1 MDKEQL
7 YETAKTYIG
16 TPWING
22 GNVKG
27 AGLDCS
33 TLPANFF
40 HELGYGN
47 FEIMFGYSGDWYC
60 KKDCE
65 EKLLPY
71 LEKYCRRIDELEP
84 GDIISYRWGRAQ
96 YAHLAI
102 YLGDNRILHCKAL
115 GGVEITDLDAP
126 YFTDGKGRS
135 RVTGY
140 WRVIKQ

>member
-1 MDKEQL
+1 MDKDKL
-7 YETAKTYIG
+7 IRVAKTYIG
-16 TPWING
+16 TPHING
-22 GNVKG
+22 GNIKG

-33 TLPANFF
+33 TLPAQIF

-71 LEKYCRRIDELEP
+71 LEKYCERTDILEV
-84 GDIISYRWGRAQ
+84 GDIISYRWGRAM
-96 YAHLAI
+96 YAHLAV
-102 YLGDNRILHCKAL
+102 YLGDNQIIHCKAL
-115 GGVEITDLDAP
+115 SGVEITDLDAP
-126 YFTDGKGRS
+126 YFTDGQGRS

-140 WRVIKQ
+140 WRVRKQ